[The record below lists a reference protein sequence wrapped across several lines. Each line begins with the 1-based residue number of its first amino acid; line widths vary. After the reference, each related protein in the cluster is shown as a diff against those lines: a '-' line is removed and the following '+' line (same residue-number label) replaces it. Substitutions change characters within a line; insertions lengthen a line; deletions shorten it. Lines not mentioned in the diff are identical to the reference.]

1 MMSKRLPHGLKYK
14 IERVDPGIIVPG
26 TDKEPV
32 VTITL
37 HGGTIQYRLISFILH
52 RADTPTWEGDISQS
66 VLDDV
71 DSWVYSNLPLLL
83 AEANL
88 YHIVR
93 FDKKAKC
100 YYDFQSQTL
109 YEANG
114 LYEKK
119 GCTADGIK
127 NAEKINGKPILLP
140 GKIIPFIEILTRN
153 PGLGFGFESFI
164 DDEVDDIDRD
174 DIDRVKNNLSQAF
187 YKFLR
192 YDSSIK
198 DTFIRETTGS
208 KLYKY
213 VGEPQEWGVGKKI
226 KNETLTIKTIYE
238 TVAQNE
244 ILTICDSAS
253 GVMIESVLATDIT
266 AEEAIAFLG
275 IDTRLIDL
283 SLIDIKRFF
292 DSNYFEPAD
301 ALKSL
306 LSKYCT
312 MLDAVW
318 AQLARCIKNN
328 FLHSLSASTYFR
340 DTRGVPH
347 NQSDYLKAY
356 PLNADRLGI
365 VLKQIFPSI
374 IKIIKDFGFEEEF
387 FKNCDLGI
395 ESEEGIIDIE
405 KAVDGI
411 VSLLLLC
418 LCCCQ
423 TAYVDEELD
432 LLKKRYQGDLRKL
445 IHKKFDYVPPST
457 GGDSLIEALQIG
469 LQDLLALHEQLLNEG
484 QYAKAAVIEKYFDG
498 LKLSYN
504 DENSRLPPSMGRE
517 L

>member
-14 IERVDPGIIVPG
+14 IERVDPGIIVPE

-37 HGGTIQYRLISFILH
+37 RGGTIQYRLISFILH

-71 DSWVYSNLPLLL
+71 DSWVCSNLPLLL

-164 DDEVDDIDRD
+164 DEEVDDIDRA
-174 DIDRVKNNLSQAF
+174 KNNLSQAF

-213 VGEPQEWGVGKKI
+213 VGEPQEWGIGKKI
-226 KNETLTIKTIYE
+226 KNEALTIKTIYE
-238 TVAQNE
+238 AVAQNE

-253 GVMIESVLATDIT
+253 GVMMEAVLATDIT

-275 IDTRLIDL
+275 IDTRRIDL

-292 DSNYFEPAD
+292 DSNYLEPAD
-301 ALKSL
+301 VLKSL

-318 AQLARCIKNN
+318 AELARCIKNN
-328 FLHSLSASTYFR
+328 LLHSLSASTYFR
-340 DTRGVPH
+340 DTRRVPR

-374 IKIIKDFGFEEEF
+374 IKIIKAFGLEAEF
-387 FKNCDLGI
+387 FKNCDLEI
-395 ESEEGIIDIE
+395 ESEDGIIDIE

-423 TAYVDEELD
+423 TAYVDEKLD
-432 LLKKRYQGDLRKL
+432 RLRKRYHDNLLSL
-445 IHKKFDYVPPST
+445 IQIKFDYIPPDNS
-457 GGDSLIEALQIG
+457 GDSLFDPEALQKG
-469 LQDLLALHEQLLNEG
+469 VQDLLSLRGQLLSEG
-484 QYAKAAVIEKYFDG
+484 QYAKASVIDKFFDR

-504 DENSRLPPSMGRE
+504 DENSLLPPSRGRE